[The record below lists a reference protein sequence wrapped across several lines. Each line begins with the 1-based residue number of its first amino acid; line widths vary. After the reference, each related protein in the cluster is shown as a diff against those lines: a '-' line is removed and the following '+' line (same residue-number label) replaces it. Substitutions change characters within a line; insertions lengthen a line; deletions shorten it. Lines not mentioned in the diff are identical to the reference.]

1 MAESTF
7 QLKVFSGRGL
17 EIEATVTSVAV
28 PTEVGEIGVLADHCD
43 YVGLLSTGL
52 VTYTIGAAA
61 ANGAEAPAKRCL
73 VSGGICTFKEN
84 VLTLLADTVDNP
96 EALDT
101 TPLNQDI
108 SLLKTELESLSLFDP
123 EWEALSQKVAR
134 IEALRVLAGQVGQ

>member
-1 MAESTF
+1 MADQTF

-17 EIEATVTSVAV
+17 EIEAAVISVTI
-28 PTEVGEIGVLADHCD
+28 PTENGEIGVLADHCE

-52 VTYTIGAAA
+52 VSYTVSADG
-61 ANGAEAPAKRCL
+61 PAKRCL
-73 VSGGICTFKEN
+73 VSGGLCTFKSN

-96 EALDT
+96 DALDT

-108 SLLKTELESLSLFDP
+108 SLLRTQLETLSLFDP

-134 IEALRVLAGQVGQ
+134 FEALQQLAAQATK